1 MEREE
6 IVRDDFPT
14 VRKGWSPEAVE
25 AHLRAVADWVAATN
39 SRAKEKATPTADA
52 TSERVGAVLAAA
64 ESAAAELIEEAEA

>member
-25 AHLRAVADWVAATN
+25 AHLRAVADSFAASG
-39 SRAKEKATPTADA
+39 SRAKERATPAADA
-52 TSERVGAVLAAA
+52 AGERVGAVIAAA
-64 ESAAAELIEEAEA
+64 ESAAAEIVE